1 MRHALELLQD
11 RAAPILGRG
20 LERAESNAFRKYLEL
35 LLKWQRVHRLVGS
48 SKPEWIVEN
57 LFLDS
62 LLFLRVLPRDVAS
75 VVDIGSG
82 AGFPGIPIKIVRPAT
97 DVSLVESRE
106 RRGSFLSAVIRECA
120 LQGISV
126 FIGRAEAA
134 PSSMLGVFEA
144 AVARCA
150 GDPDEIRPTA
160 SRLVRRGG
168 LVIVSGPPAGRQ
180 ARSGDWTEIEGV
192 LPGSVRRFKVG
203 TVG

>member
-1 MRHALELLQD
+1 MKHALELLHD

-20 LERAESNAFRKYLEL
+20 LEQAESSAFRKYLEL

-62 LLFLRVLPRDVAS
+62 LLFLRVIPRDVAS

-82 AGFPGIPIKIVRPAT
+82 AGFPGIPIKIVRPAL
-97 DVSLVESRE
+97 DVTLVESRE
-106 RRGSFLSAVIRECA
+106 RRGSFLSTVIRECG
-120 LQGISV
+120 LQRISLFV
-126 FIGRAEAA
+126 GRAEAV
-134 PSSMLGVFEA
+134 PSSMLGVFQA

-150 GDPDEIRPTA
+150 GDPDEIRPMA

-168 LVIVSGPPAGRQ
+168 LIVVSGPPATRVV
-180 ARSGDWTEIEGV
+180 RSGEWVETDGV
-192 LPGSVRRFKVG
+192 RPGSVRRFRVG
-203 TVG
+203 TVE